1 VHDILCNTIRT
12 NELILNGE
20 NEGKTFYDIQE
31 VGDPYHM
38 MTFDQAL
45 LKSFQ
50 EGIITEETAVAY
62 ATRKAVVQRGLD
74 QIKQKRGEKT
84 TEIEGLKLDADY
96 NRRLGIKR

>member
-1 VHDILCNTIRT
+1 
-12 NELILNGE
+12 
-20 NEGKTFYDIQE
+20 
-31 VGDPYHM
+31 M

-50 EGIITEETAVAY
+50 DGLVTEETAVAY

-84 TEIEGLKLDADY
+84 TDIQGLTLDADY
-96 NRRLGIKR
+96 NRRVGMKR

>member
-1 VHDILCNTIRT
+1 
-12 NELILNGE
+12 
-20 NEGKTFYDIQE
+20 
-31 VGDPYHM
+31 M

-74 QIKQKRGEKT
+74 QVKQKRGEKT
-84 TEIEGLKLDADY
+84 TPIEGLKLDPDY
-96 NRRLGIKR
+96 NRRVGLRR

>member
-12 NELILNGE
+12 NELILTGE

-50 EGIITEETAVAY
+50 QGIVTEETAVAY